1 MEKRGQAG
9 AGQCRVTRLI
19 MIFMPKS
26 YACGFE
32 HVGRIHSMLPTG
44 AEGGGG
50 GPFMG
55 RRRSKRCLLHV
66 GTSCKLA
73 AIHDVCLAGAWQIGG
88 LRQGLGVRGIPCH
101 TYMGWIQAVSLF
113 QHLHRQLGMALE
125 PRGAGQ
131 WMSLR
136 SLI

>member
-1 MEKRGQAG
+1 M
-9 AGQCRVTRLI
+9 V
-19 MIFMPKS
+19 
-26 YACGFE
+26 
-32 HVGRIHSMLPTG
+32 PTG

-88 LRQGLGVRGIPCH
+88 SDKDWEYVASRVIPI
-101 TYMGWIQAVSLF
+101 W
-113 QHLHRQLGMALE
+113 
-125 PRGAGQ
+125 AG
-131 WMSLR
+131 SKL
-136 SLI
+136 

>member
-1 MEKRGQAG
+1 
-9 AGQCRVTRLI
+9 
-19 MIFMPKS
+19 
-26 YACGFE
+26 
-32 HVGRIHSMLPTG
+32 
-44 AEGGGG
+44 
-50 GPFMG
+50 MG

-73 AIHDVCLAGAWQIGG
+73 ALVGAWQIGG

-131 WMSLR
+131 WMSLCN
-136 SLI
+136 LI